1 MKRVFDRASI
11 TNLDRLVKTQH
22 PDHVHHGTETV
33 ELEWHERLAEELKVD
48 IPRIQSAQVIAKA
61 IIQGQSMGKLHEVAE
76 RIKRTKASLESEA
89 DKLMA
94 KLDGVDKKAPDAFS
108 RGHAVIDQQSSDID
122 TMDAE
127 LRQLSNI
134 PLEN

>member
-1 MKRVFDRASI
+1 MKRTFDRADI
-11 TNLDRLVKTQH
+11 TNLDRLIKTQH
-22 PDHVHHGTETV
+22 PDSINHGSETV
-33 ELEWHERLAEELKVD
+33 ELRWHERLAEKLETTADRLTE
-48 IPRIQSAQVIAKA
+48 IRIVREQVRHP
-61 IIQGQSMGKLHEVAE
+61 MGKLHEVAE